1 MKRLPPGSAQEEDG
15 SIREPTSGLRVDR
28 FIILAVG
35 YDKKK
40 FERATMPGWYRMMG
54 AVTPVMK
61 GTRLIAWRA
70 ELMTVHA
77 KGHSIPRGIAIR

>member
-1 MKRLPPGSAQEEDG
+1 
-15 SIREPTSGLRVDR
+15 
-28 FIILAVG
+28 
-35 YDKKK
+35 
-40 FERATMPGWYRMMG
+40 MMG